1 MSLRLKIAAALAAL
15 AGIIAALAA
24 GGAYVTAARQLDRTI
39 DETLLERAS
48 AAVNDTSR
56 PGRGE
61 PGNRQPIM
69 PGRARCPDVDALQTF
84 TAAQLIDDGEVRQ
97 CIVGGAT
104 IEPTERDLAIANGTD
119 THADDHDGAADAD
132 YAFSRARIGNETVR
146 VITMAFPDGGAIQLA
161 RETGEADRVLDGLRI
176 RLLLIALT
184 GIVVAA
190 AVGFALATR
199 IVRPIRRLTTT
210 AEHIAA
216 TRDLTTPVPAAGS
229 DEIGSLSAS
238 FTTMVESLAESQ
250 DQQQR
255 LISDASHEMRTPLT
269 SLRTNLEL
277 LARAELAAPGSL
289 SAEDR
294 RAVIDDLQFETGELT
309 ALLTELVE
317 LATDRAGGEE
327 SVPVDL
333 TVLTSG
339 VAERARRRTGRAIS
353 VVGPDGTGTG
363 TGTGTGVVVTVRQHM
378 IERAVSNLIDNAV
391 KYSPDGAPVD
401 VIVDGTRVE
410 VRDHGNGIAA
420 ADLPRIFDRFY
431 RATEARTAPGSG
443 LGLAI
448 VSQIVEGHGGRVFAG
463 NHGGGA
469 AVGFELPAPP
479 A

>member
-363 TGTGTGVVVTVRQHM
+363 TGTGTGVVVTVPQHM
-378 IERAVSNLIDNAV
+378 V
-391 KYSPDGAPVD
+391 
-401 VIVDGTRVE
+401 
-410 VRDHGNGIAA
+410 
-420 ADLPRIFDRFY
+420 
-431 RATEARTAPGSG
+431 
-443 LGLAI
+443 
-448 VSQIVEGHGGRVFAG
+448 
-463 NHGGGA
+463 
-469 AVGFELPAPP
+469 
-479 A
+479 

>member
-363 TGTGTGVVVTVRQHM
+363 TGVVVTVRQHM

-448 VSQIVEGHGGRVFAG
+448 VSQIVDGHGGRVFAG